1 MALLTAFKPTLAG
14 VAPAPVA
21 AAGGGDSFDNQGHQL
36 FYVKNGGGGSI
47 TVTFDAPNPDNFG
60 ITDNAH
66 DNAVA
71 VAAGAER
78 WIGPFPTN
86 RFNDANGRVQV
97 AYTGVTTVT
106 VDVMNPAYA
115 A

>member
-1 MALLTAFKPTLAG
+1 MALLTAVKPTLTGANLS
-14 VAPAPVA
+14 PVA
-21 AAGGGDSFDNQGHQL
+21 ANAGGDSFDNSGNQL
-36 FYVKNGGGGSI
+36 FYVKNGGGAPI

-60 ITDNAH
+60 ITDNSH
-66 DNAVA
+66 DAAVS

-78 WIGPFPTN
+78 WVGPFPPG

-97 AYTGVTTVT
+97 AYSGVTTVT
-106 VDVMNPAYA
+106 VGVLDPVRA